1 MALSDPAPSH
11 PLRDIASGFASD
23 VQELLKGEI
32 ALARAEVDQKLRGV
46 VIAAILIVGGAL
58 VAFAGLVVV
67 LEGGAALLA
76 HWLPAW
82 ASLLIVGVVILAVG
96 GLVSWTGIGKLSLKA
111 IKPERT
117 IASVQADVHM
127 LKDRRR

>member
-1 MALSDPAPSH
+1 MARSDPAAH
-11 PLRDIASGFASD
+11 PLRDIASGVASD
-23 VQELLKGEI
+23 LQELLKGEI
-32 ALARAEVDQKLRGV
+32 ALARAEVDQKLRGI

-67 LEGGAALLA
+67 LEGGAAVLA
-76 HWLPAW
+76 FWLPAW

-96 GLVSWTGIGKLSLKA
+96 GLVSRAGIGKLSLKA

-127 LKDRRR
+127 IKDRRR